1 MKMKSPIRWIL
12 MLGCSIALCVL
23 VGCGGSSSG
32 DIDNGGGGGGDSS
45 AVSLSVSEVNFN
57 YAMGGPAPP
66 EQTVNVSFS
75 GPVLEIGYP
84 PGVSVPN
91 WLSVS
96 REGEFAENPMD
107 INLSVKRYTVTA
119 GNHQTVLRF
128 VAKHLDGS
136 VIGYR
141 DLKVTCAA
149 SNQLSFE
156 ETELNFTHTYA
167 AVDDPAGQSVTIF
180 GDDIQWVAEADQS
193 WVVLGDT
200 NGTAPGS
207 LSIGVHPTGLATGNH
222 AAVVTLRDPS
232 SGQSA
237 TLAVN
242 LTVEPHRLLV
252 GDNGV
257 ALTSFPTAP
266 SALSRTV
273 TVTDNADVATPWSA
287 SSDQAWLTVTAS
299 GYTDGPLTLT
309 ADPAGLTAG
318 EIHYA
323 TVTVGSGDASIS
335 NTEKINVGLYV
346 ADSDPVVTE
355 LPSAGGVVADPVR
368 PYVYACSTG
377 SISVFNIYTGENLG
391 QLFAGTKLY
400 AETISSD
407 GGTLYVYDDND
418 KAIVPID
425 LHTWTA
431 GAEWPGIDLAYYCR
445 LSYARFNGRGVVLTN
460 KRQVFDAVDGTL
472 VATFTSSS
480 NYDVVM
486 AACPN
491 HSSFYAIDTGL
502 SGSSFDL
509 IRHVGHYSV
518 INDTF
523 SVTPTHHIA
532 TPFLAGT
539 DIAVNKDETKI
550 YLSPGVRSF
559 VFDGAGLAEGT
570 EFTHPLGPPRVAV
583 GPDSKLYVGV
593 RDESSD
599 IFRYDTNDTPD
610 GAYSVPGDFYSF
622 AISGDGLRLIAVS
635 GDSHSGYWSFIA
647 IAP

>member
-1 MKMKSPIRWIL
+1 
-12 MLGCSIALCVL
+12 MLGCFLFLCIL

-32 DIDNGGGGGGDSS
+32 GGDNGGGGGGDSS

-96 REGEFAENPMD
+96 RAGEFVENPMD
-107 INLSVKRYTVTA
+107 INLSIKRYSVTA
-119 GNHQTVLRF
+119 GHHQTVLRF

-141 DLKVTCAA
+141 DLRVTCVA
-149 SNQLSFE
+149 SNQLTFE
-156 ETELNFTHTYA
+156 DTELNFTHTYA
-167 AVDDPAGQSVTIF
+167 AATDPADQTVSII
-180 GDDIQWVAEADQS
+180 GDSIQWVADADQS

-200 NGTAPGS
+200 SGTAPSS
-207 LSIGVHPTGLATGNH
+207 LSIGVHPAGLATGNH

-242 LTVEPHRLLV
+242 LTVEPHQLLV
-252 GDNGV
+252 GENGV
-257 ALTSFPTAP
+257 ALTSFPTAA

-273 TVTDNADVATPWSA
+273 TVTDNADVATPWWATSN
-287 SSDQAWLTVTAS
+287 QAWLTVTAS

-309 ADPAGLTAG
+309 ADPAGLAAG
-318 EIHYA
+318 EIHYS
-323 TVTVGSGDASIS
+323 TVTVGSDDASIS
-335 NTEKINVGLYV
+335 NTEKINVGFYV
-346 ADSDPVVTE
+346 ADSDPTATE
-355 LPSAGGVVADPVR
+355 RPSSGALLMDPVR
-368 PYVYACSTG
+368 PYIYAWSSVG
-377 SISVFNIYTGENLG
+377 ISVFNIYTGENLG
-391 QLFAGTKLY
+391 QLFTATKLY
-400 AETISSD
+400 AVTISSD
-407 GGTLYVYDDND
+407 GGTLYAYEGD
-418 KAIVPID
+418 KKTIVPVD
-425 LHTWTA
+425 LNTWTA
-431 GAEWPGIDLAYYCR
+431 GAEWSGIDLGYYFR
-445 LSYARFNGRGVVLTN
+445 LEYARFNGRGVVLTN
-460 KRQVFDAVDGTL
+460 KRQVFDAVDGSL

-480 NYDVVM
+480 SYDVVM
-486 AACPN
+486 AACPS
-491 HSSFYAIDTGL
+491 HSSFYAIDTRL
-502 SGSSFDL
+502 SGHSFDL
-509 IRHVGHYSV
+509 TRHVGHYSV

-532 TPFLAGT
+532 TPLLAGT

-559 VFDGAGLAEGT
+559 VFDGSGLAEST
-570 EFTHPLGPPRVAV
+570 EFPHPLGPPKVAV

-635 GDSHSGYWSFIA
+635 GDSHSAYWSFIA
-647 IAP
+647 INP

>member
-1 MKMKSPIRWIL
+1 MKMKSPIRWVL
-12 MLGCSIALCVL
+12 MLGCLISLCISI
-23 VGCGGSSSG
+23 GCGGSSSG
-32 DIDNGGGGGGDSS
+32 GGDNGGGDSS
-45 AVSLSVSEVNFN
+45 AVSLSVGEVNFT

-66 EQTVNVSFS
+66 DQTVNVSFS

-96 REGEFAENPMD
+96 RAGEFVENPMD
-107 INLSVKRYTVTA
+107 INLSIKRYSVTA
-119 GNHQTVLRF
+119 GHHQTVLRF

-141 DLKVTCAA
+141 DLKVTCVA
-149 SNQLSFE
+149 SNQLSFKDS
-156 ETELNFTHTYA
+156 ELNFTHTYSA
-167 AVDDPAGQSVTIF
+167 TVDPADQTVSII
-180 GDDIQWVAEADQS
+180 GDNIQWAADADQS
-193 WVVLGDT
+193 WVELSDAG
-200 NGTAPGS
+200 GTAPS
-207 LSIGVHPTGLATGNH
+207 ALTIGVHPAGLPTGNH

-242 LTVEPHRLLV
+242 LTVEPHQLLV
-252 GDNGV
+252 GENGV

-273 TVTDNADVATPWSA
+273 TVTDNADVATPWWA
-287 SSDQAWLTVTAS
+287 GSDQAWLTVTA
-299 GYTDGPLTLT
+299 GGNTDGPLTLT

-323 TVTVGSGDASIS
+323 TVTVGSSDASIS

-346 ADSDPVVTE
+346 ADSDPAVTE
-355 LPSAGGVVADPVR
+355 LSSAGGVVADPVR
-368 PYVYACSTG
+368 PNIYARTVD

-391 QLFAGTKLY
+391 QLVDGTTLR
-400 AETISSD
+400 AATISSD
-407 GGTLYVYDDND
+407 GGTLFVYDDGI
-418 KAIVPID
+418 KAIIPVD
-425 LHTWTA
+425 LNTWTA
-431 GAEWPGIDLAYYCR
+431 GAGWSGIDLSYYFR
-445 LSYARFNGRGVVLTN
+445 LEYARFNGRGVVLTN
-460 KRQVFDAVDGTL
+460 KRQVFDAVDGSL

-480 NYDVVM
+480 SYDVVM

-491 HSSFYAIDTGL
+491 HSSFYAIDTRL
-502 SGSSFDL
+502 SGYSFDMT
-509 IRHVGHYSV
+509 RHVGHYSI

-532 TPFLAGT
+532 TSLAGT

-559 VFDGAGLAEGT
+559 VFDGAGLAEST
-570 EFTHPLGPPRVAV
+570 EFTHPLGPPKVAV
-583 GPDSKLYVGV
+583 GPDGKLYVGV

-599 IFRYDTNDTPD
+599 IFRYDTDDTPD